1 MSNGIIPH
9 GLRTLSLFSS
19 NGIGVCIKK
28 LALKKV
34 SESVAFKFPMLHFSQ
49 RAIITTIVIMIKMVS
64 LAGGWGSFNP
74 WSCPK
79 DPAVHLISLPFSSFH
94 WH

>member
-1 MSNGIIPH
+1 M
-9 GLRTLSLFSS
+9 GLYHTVYGLCPYSHWYWSLY
-19 NGIGVCIKK
+19 KK